1 MADENWNLR
10 STGAR
15 QRISDE
21 EIRAILNASESS
33 NDLFS
38 GDDDV
43 DIDMDY
49 IPEVES
55 DHGDYEDIGEGEDF
69 ENDIEISGNQSN
81 FQSKSKD
88 IVWHT
93 TPSPYSLSRSL
104 SENIIHGCMGVT
116 SYAIHR
122 ISNITDS
129 SNICFT
135 SAMKQVM
142 IKFTNME
149 GKRVYKDSYVEFVV
163 AELDA
168 YLGVLLLIVAGQR
181 NRVILIVDYHNI

>member
-55 DHGDYEDIGEGEDF
+55 DHGDYEDIGE
-69 ENDIEISGNQSN
+69 
-81 FQSKSKD
+81 
-88 IVWHT
+88 
-93 TPSPYSLSRSL
+93 
-104 SENIIHGCMGVT
+104 
-116 SYAIHR
+116 
-122 ISNITDS
+122 
-129 SNICFT
+129 
-135 SAMKQVM
+135 
-142 IKFTNME
+142 
-149 GKRVYKDSYVEFVV
+149 
-163 AELDA
+163 
-168 YLGVLLLIVAGQR
+168 VAGQR